1 MRNSIITFVLFIFIA
16 LSGIFAQQ
24 MPFSSQ
30 YYSNQFITNP
40 ALTGNKSSTNAF
52 LTHRT
57 QYTGIEGGP
66 QTTYFT
72 IDGRPMK
79 TQSNIGLGLT
89 LCSDVT
95 DILSRNLANVSYS
108 YKLNMPVGSLTFG
121 LALGVI
127 NNKVNF
133 SKVVVLDLTDPILA
147 TAQQSRTVLNAD
159 FGLAYNIKGLE
170 LGFAVPQIVG
180 NKVNYQNN
188 LGLTGTYNLS
198 RHYYGS
204 AKYVFDVNKT
214 KGITAFP
221 LFMVRNVT
229 GAPFQYDVNAVI
241 DWAKIG
247 WFGVTYHS
255 NYAVAISAGLR
266 WKHMSIGYA
275 YDLGI
280 SRVKSYTGST
290 SEFLLSY
297 NFNDKEGNED
307 ELAKLK
313 ASILELKEKDS
324 ANVVA
329 INDLKTQDSIK
340 DSLLTEL
347 NIQSDSNTVEI
358 ERLKKLLKISND
370 EVIST
375 KAVVD
380 SVSKVVPVDEEKL
393 KEAEAEKLKA
403 ENEKARIE
411 KELADKV
418 AQDEANKMAKELAES
433 NVKGKTDSTGR
444 YSSSEGDVEFGFY
457 IIIGAFGNLDNAKV
471 FTKDAKKKG
480 YKTATIIQNKTTGI
494 HQIVIFKTQDKEEAL
509 KQLDGIKKDYFDVW
523 VLTLLK

>member
-1 MRNSIITFVLFIFIA
+1 MRNSIITFVLFIFIT

-40 ALTGNKSSTNAF
+40 ALTGNKASTNAF

-79 TQSNIGLGLT
+79 TQSNVGLGLT
-89 LCSDVT
+89 MYSDVT
-95 DILSRNLANVSYS
+95 DVLSRNGANISYS
-108 YKLNMPVGSLTFG
+108 YKLNMPVGNLTFG
-121 LALGVI
+121 LALGVV
-127 NNKVNF
+127 NNKINF
-133 SKVVVLDLTDPILA
+133 TKVQVLDLTDPILA
-147 TAQQSRTVLNAD
+147 TSQQARTVLNAD
-159 FGLAYNIKGLE
+159 FGLAYNIRGLE
-170 LGFAVPQIVG
+170 LGFAMPQLVG

-188 LGLTGTYNLS
+188 VGLTGTYNLA

-204 AKYVFDVNKT
+204 AKYVFDINPT

-221 LFMVRNVT
+221 LIMVRNVP
-229 GAPFQYDVNAVI
+229 GAPMQYDINGVI
-241 DWAKIG
+241 DWRRIG
-247 WFGVTYHS
+247 WLGVTYHS
-255 NYAVAISAGLR
+255 NYAVAVSAGLR
-266 WKHMSIGYA
+266 WKQMSIGYA

-280 SRVKSYTGST
+280 SRIKKYTGST

-297 NFNDKEGNED
+297 TFNDTDKNND
-307 ELAKLK
+307 ELEKLK

-324 ANVVA
+324 VNVVA
-329 INDLKTQDSIK
+329 INDLKTKDSIK
-340 DSLLTEL
+340 DSLLLEL
-347 NIQSDSNTVEI
+347 NDQADSNTVEI
-358 ERLKKLLKISND
+358 ERLKLLLKKSNAHVD
-370 EVIST
+370 SA

-380 SVSKVVPVDEEKL
+380 SVANAVPLIEENLRK
-393 KEAEAEKLKA
+393 AEAEKLKA
-403 ENEKARIE
+403 DAEKSKIE
-411 KELADKV
+411 KELADKI
-418 AQDEANKMAKELAES
+418 AKEEAIKMAKELAES

-444 YSSSEGDVEFGFY
+444 WSSSEGDVDSGYY

-471 FTKDAKKKG
+471 FTKDARKKG

-494 HQIVIFKTQDKEEAL
+494 HQIVVFKTQDKDDAL
-509 KQLDGIKKDYFDVW
+509 KQLEGIKKDYFDVW